1 MFTWP
6 DGRQYDGNW
15 RNGKQHGAG
24 IYHSSRGEIKKGEW
38 ADGKRVRWI
47 DIEETTP

>member
-47 DIEETTP
+47 DETTP